1 MQVCFFFNQ
10 LASHSSAIDTAF
22 SIAVHMP
29 PILRQSHIEEFRPRN
44 ARSAAGPRASASAAL
59 QQPVFEISSDSG
71 DLGDRSTAAAIASFA
86 PLPSTEGL
94 QGATAISEWT
104 WLWWQCLT
112 SSERKATQAACY
124 FIRSDVR
131 WYCKAMPMWS
141 TAQQRLLDPEQSESE
156 HGAAFDD
163 DISLPDSESG
173 AVYHALPR
181 KAG

>member
-1 MQVCFFFNQ
+1 
-10 LASHSSAIDTAF
+10 
-22 SIAVHMP
+22 MP
-29 PILRQSHIEEFRPRN
+29 PVLRQCHIEDFYSRN
-44 ARSAAGPRASASAAL
+44 ARSTAGPRASANAAL
-59 QQPVFEISSDSG
+59 QQPVLEISSDSG
-71 DLGDRSTAAAIASFA
+71 DLGDHSTATAIASFA

-104 WLWWQCLT
+104 RLWWQCLT
-112 SSERKATQAACY
+112 PSERKATQAACY
-124 FIRSDVR
+124 FIRSDVK

-141 TAQQRLLDPEQSESE
+141 VAQQRLLDLEQPETE
-156 HGAAFDD
+156 HGTAFDD

>member
-1 MQVCFFFNQ
+1 
-10 LASHSSAIDTAF
+10 
-22 SIAVHMP
+22 MP
-29 PILRQSHIEEFRPRN
+29 PVLRQSHIEDFCIRT
-44 ARSAAGPRASASAAL
+44 SHSTAGPRLDEAL
-59 QQPVFEISSDSG
+59 RQPILEISSDSG
-71 DLGDRSTAAAIASFA
+71 DLEEHSNVMAVTNLE

-104 WLWWQCLT
+104 RSWWQCLNLT
-112 SSERKATQAACY
+112 DRKATQAVCY
-124 FIRSDVR
+124 FLRSDVK

-141 TAQQRLLDPEQSESE
+141 AAQLRLLDPEQPESE
-156 HGAAFDD
+156 HGTAFED